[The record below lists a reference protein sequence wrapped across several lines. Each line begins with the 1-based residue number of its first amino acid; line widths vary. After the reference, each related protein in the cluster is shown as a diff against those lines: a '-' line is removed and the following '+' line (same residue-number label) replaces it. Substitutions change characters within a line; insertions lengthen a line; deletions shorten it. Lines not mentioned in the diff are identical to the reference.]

1 VAFTFAFLVLQ
12 SRSEERGFRPNDFE
26 VITENP
32 VDLAGITSLGYLVV
46 VSGEDEDYFLR
57 PSEDGAFS
65 AEVEL
70 IEGANQIIVWAFDEG
85 GNSVEKRLT
94 LALSTEF
101 AKVVS
106 SPTPTSEDSQEAT
119 DSVREK
125 VQEKVSAARSSPKFV
140 MGSITD
146 KQENTLEVKTQ
157 SGEIA
162 QVSASDELTTIIKID
177 KTKREVKYTDV
188 AIGDFILAMGFQN
201 GNGVLDARRVLIS
214 QPLEPTTRRV
224 ILGKITDVQKT
235 QIGVESLNGQEN
247 LTFSD
252 NKNLSVY
259 LESEGE
265 IEEIDFADLEA
276 EQKVAVIG
284 DTQEEKFVARSI
296 LVLPQ

>member
-1 VAFTFAFLVLQ
+1 M
-12 SRSEERGFRPNDFE
+12 
-26 VITENP
+26 
-32 VDLAGITSLGYLVV
+32 
-46 VSGEDEDYFLR
+46 R